1 MATIRLDGS
10 TLSTAEISL
19 VSRGAKVEVAT
30 DAWNKVDSAR
40 AVVERILASG
50 ETVYGINTGFGAL
63 VSEII
68 PSKDLA
74 ALQVN
79 LIRSHACGIGESMSI
94 EDTRAMMCVRANSLI
109 KGHSGVRRIIIEQ
122 IITFLNED
130 IIPVV
135 PRIGSLGA
143 SGDLAPLSHMAL
155 ALLGEGEVWGPDGP
169 LSTSIILKNKGLI
182 GIDLSAKEGLSL
194 INGTSQMCSFMVNA
208 DVMLEN
214 LLTIADLI
222 ACVSMEAREC
232 SIKPMDERVHTAR
245 PHAGQSLVAKRITS
259 IMRNSKILESHAN
272 CDRVQ
277 DPYSFRCIPQVHGAV
292 LEAYG
297 KLSST
302 IGIEINSA
310 TDNPLIFP
318 NPSNPGQNEVISQG
332 NFHGEVLALCAD
344 NMSHAIFELASI
356 SERRIDQMV
365 DPSRSDLPAFLAKNS
380 GLESGMMIVHYVAA
394 AALAE
399 MHGRATPRSA
409 FSTPTSGGQEDHV
422 SMGATACWNL
432 VESCNHLSQVLACEL
447 LIACEALEYR
457 VSEPANHVRGLYRLV
472 RKISEPLSGDRST
485 SKEIEEIA
493 AHLREGGWLSRIEA
507 EHGILPRLIR

>member
-30 DAWNKVDSAR
+30 DAWNKVDAAR
-40 AVVERILASG
+40 VVVERILASG

-68 PSKDLA
+68 PTKDLA

-155 ALLGEGEVWGPDGP
+155 ALLGEGEVWSPDGP
-169 LSTSIILKNKGLI
+169 LSTSMMLKEKGLI

-208 DVMLEN
+208 DIMLEN

-232 SIKPMDERVHTAR
+232 SIKPMDVRVHSAR
-245 PHAGQSLVAKRITS
+245 PHAGQSLVAKRITG
-259 IMRNSKILESHAN
+259 IMRGSKILESHAN
-272 CDRVQ
+272 CDKVQ

-292 LEAYG
+292 LELYG

-332 NFHGEVLALCAD
+332 NFHGEILALCAD

-365 DPSRSDLPAFLAKNS
+365 DPARSDLPAFLAKNS

-399 MHGRATPRSA
+399 MHGRAMPRSA

-447 LIACEALEYR
+447 IIACEALEYR
-457 VSEPANHVRGLYRLV
+457 VAEPANHVNGLYRLV
-472 RKISEPLSGDRST
+472 RKISAPLAGDRST

-493 AHLREGGWLSRIEA
+493 THLREGGWLSRIEA
-507 EHGILPRLIR
+507 EYGILPRLVR

>member
-155 ALLGEGEVWGPDGP
+155 ALLGEGEVWSTDGP
-169 LSTSIILKNKGLI
+169 LSTSIMLKDKGLI

-208 DVMLEN
+208 EVMLEN

-232 SIKPMDERVHTAR
+232 SIKPMDERVHSAR

-332 NFHGEVLALCAD
+332 NFHGEILALCAD

-493 AHLREGGWLSRIEA
+493 ARLREGGWLSRIEA

>member
-30 DAWNKVDSAR
+30 DAWNKVDAAR

-68 PSKDLA
+68 PQKDLA

-109 KGHSGVRRIIIEQ
+109 KGHSGVRRVIIEQ

-155 ALLGEGEVWGPDGP
+155 ALLGEGEVWSLDGP
-169 LSTSIILKNKGLI
+169 LSTSMMLKEKGLI
-182 GIDLSAKEGLSL
+182 GVDLSAKEGLSL

-232 SIKPMDERVHTAR
+232 SIKPMDERVHSAR
-245 PHAGQSLVAKRITS
+245 PHAGQSL
-259 IMRNSKILESHAN
+259 
-272 CDRVQ
+272 
-277 DPYSFRCIPQVHGAV
+277 
-292 LEAYG
+292 
-297 KLSST
+297 
-302 IGIEINSA
+302 
-310 TDNPLIFP
+310 
-318 NPSNPGQNEVISQG
+318 
-332 NFHGEVLALCAD
+332 
-344 NMSHAIFELASI
+344 
-356 SERRIDQMV
+356 
-365 DPSRSDLPAFLAKNS
+365 
-380 GLESGMMIVHYVAA
+380 
-394 AALAE
+394 
-399 MHGRATPRSA
+399 
-409 FSTPTSGGQEDHV
+409 
-422 SMGATACWNL
+422 
-432 VESCNHLSQVLACEL
+432 
-447 LIACEALEYR
+447 
-457 VSEPANHVRGLYRLV
+457 
-472 RKISEPLSGDRST
+472 
-485 SKEIEEIA
+485 
-493 AHLREGGWLSRIEA
+493 
-507 EHGILPRLIR
+507 

>member
-10 TLSTAEISL
+10 TLTTAEISL
-19 VSRGAKVEVAT
+19 VSRGDKVEVAS
-30 DAWNKVDSAR
+30 DAWNKVDAAR

-109 KGHSGVRRIIIEQ
+109 KGHSGVRRVIIEQ
-122 IITFLNED
+122 IVTFLNEG

-135 PRIGSLGA
+135 PRVGSLGA

-155 ALLGEGEVWGPDGP
+155 ALLGEGEVWGPGGP
-169 LSTSIILKNKGLI
+169 MSTSIMLKQKGLI

-208 DVMLEN
+208 DIMLEN

-232 SIKPMDERVHTAR
+232 SIKPMDERVHSAR
-245 PHAGQSLVAKRITS
+245 PHAGQTLVAKRITD
-259 IMRNSKILESHAN
+259 IMMDSKILESHAN
-272 CDRVQ
+272 CDKVQ

-332 NFHGEVLALCAD
+332 NFHGEILALCAD

-399 MHGRATPRSA
+399 MHGRAMPRSA

-457 VSEPANHVRGLYRLV
+457 VAEPANHVKGLYRLV
-472 RKISEPLSGDRST
+472 RKISEPLTGDRST

-493 AHLREGGWLSRIEA
+493 ANLREGGWLSRIEA

>member
-109 KGHSGVRRIIIEQ
+109 KGHSGVRRVIIEQ

-155 ALLGEGEVWGPDGP
+155 ALLGEGEVWVRWSFEYIDDVER
-169 LSTSIILKNKGLI
+169 KGLNRHRFVCKR
-182 GIDLSAKEGLSL
+182 G
-194 INGTSQMCSFMVNA
+194 F
-208 DVMLEN
+208 
-214 LLTIADLI
+214 
-222 ACVSMEAREC
+222 VSNQW
-232 SIKPMDERVHTAR
+232 H
-245 PHAGQSLVAKRITS
+245 
-259 IMRNSKILESHAN
+259 
-272 CDRVQ
+272 
-277 DPYSFRCIPQVHGAV
+277 
-292 LEAYG
+292 
-297 KLSST
+297 
-302 IGIEINSA
+302 
-310 TDNPLIFP
+310 
-318 NPSNPGQNEVISQG
+318 
-332 NFHGEVLALCAD
+332 
-344 NMSHAIFELASI
+344 
-356 SERRIDQMV
+356 
-365 DPSRSDLPAFLAKNS
+365 
-380 GLESGMMIVHYVAA
+380 
-394 AALAE
+394 
-399 MHGRATPRSA
+399 
-409 FSTPTSGGQEDHV
+409 
-422 SMGATACWNL
+422 
-432 VESCNHLSQVLACEL
+432 
-447 LIACEALEYR
+447 
-457 VSEPANHVRGLYRLV
+457 
-472 RKISEPLSGDRST
+472 
-485 SKEIEEIA
+485 
-493 AHLREGGWLSRIEA
+493 
-507 EHGILPRLIR
+507 

>member
-30 DAWNKVDSAR
+30 DAWNKVDAAR
-40 AVVERILASG
+40 VVVERILASG

-68 PSKDLA
+68 PTKDLA

-155 ALLGEGEVWGPDGP
+155 ALLGEGEVWSPDGP
-169 LSTSIILKNKGLI
+169 LSTSMMLKEKGLI

-208 DVMLEN
+208 DIMLEN

-232 SIKPMDERVHTAR
+232 SIKPMDVRVHSAR
-245 PHAGQSLVAKRITS
+245 PHAGQSLVAKRITG
-259 IMRNSKILESHAN
+259 IMRGSKILESHAN
-272 CDRVQ
+272 CDKVQ

-292 LEAYG
+292 LEVYG

-332 NFHGEVLALCAD
+332 NFHGEILALCAD

-365 DPSRSDLPAFLAKNS
+365 DPARSDLPAFLAKNS

-399 MHGRATPRSA
+399 MHGRAMPRSA

-447 LIACEALEYR
+447 IIACEALEYR
-457 VSEPANHVRGLYRLV
+457 VAEPANHVNGLYRLV
-472 RKISEPLSGDRST
+472 RKISAPLAGDRST

-493 AHLREGGWLSRIEA
+493 THLREGGWLSRIEA
-507 EHGILPRLIR
+507 EYGILPRLVR

>member
-30 DAWNKVDSAR
+30 DAWIKVDAAR

-68 PSKDLA
+68 PQKDLA

-109 KGHSGVRRIIIEQ
+109 KGHSGVRRVIIEQ
-122 IITFLNED
+122 IVTFLNEG

-155 ALLGEGEVWGPDGP
+155 ALLGEGEVWGSDGP
-169 LSTSIILKNKGLI
+169 LSTSMMLKEKGLI

-208 DVMLEN
+208 EIMLDN

-232 SIKPMDERVHTAR
+232 SIRPMDERVHSAR

-259 IMRNSKILESHAN
+259 IMRDSKILESHAN

-292 LEAYG
+292 LESYG
-297 KLSST
+297 KLTST

-318 NPSNPGQNEVISQG
+318 NPSNPGHNEVISQG
-332 NFHGEVLALCAD
+332 NFHGEILALCAD

-365 DPSRSDLPAFLAKNS
+365 DPSSELPAFLAKNS

-399 MHGRATPRSA
+399 MHGRANPRSA
-409 FSTPTSGGQEDHV
+409 FSTPTSGV
-422 SMGATACWNL
+422 KKTMCRW
-432 VESCNHLSQVLACEL
+432 
-447 LIACEALEYR
+447 ALQ
-457 VSEPANHVRGLYRLV
+457 PAG
-472 RKISEPLSGDRST
+472 I
-485 SKEIEEIA
+485 
-493 AHLREGGWLSRIEA
+493 WLSLVTICHRYW
-507 EHGILPRLIR
+507 LVNFSSLVKRLNIALQNQLIT